1 MDSDKP
7 SGALLVS
14 LGRRMA
20 VLCDL
25 TATIPADWQIE
36 FRHRIGLESQVTA
49 TSASGA
55 YITLIGGGPDSEE
68 FLLDEKGL
76 TSTARRRLML
86 TRGGFAL
93 GSLLIREHRKLKQ
106 DRITRSEKKGK
117 S

>member
-1 MDSDKP
+1 MNSDKQD
-7 SGALLVS
+7 GALLVS
-14 LGRRMA
+14 LGRRMT

-25 TATIPADWQIE
+25 TATLPADWSIV
-36 FRHRIGLESQVTA
+36 FRNGSVTA
-49 TSASGA
+49 TSTSGA
-55 YITLIGGGPDSEE
+55 YIMLAGGGPDSEE
-68 FLLDEKGL
+68 LLLDEKGL

>member
-1 MDSDKP
+1 MNSDKP
-7 SGALLVS
+7 DGALLVA
-14 LGRRMA
+14 LGRRMT
-20 VLCDL
+20 VLCDI
-25 TATIPADWQIE
+25 TATVPADWSIV
-36 FRHRIGLESQVTA
+36 FRNGSVTA
-49 TSASGA
+49 TSTSGA
-55 YITLIGGGPDSEE
+55 YISLIGGGQDSEE
-68 FLLDEKGL
+68 LLFDEKGL